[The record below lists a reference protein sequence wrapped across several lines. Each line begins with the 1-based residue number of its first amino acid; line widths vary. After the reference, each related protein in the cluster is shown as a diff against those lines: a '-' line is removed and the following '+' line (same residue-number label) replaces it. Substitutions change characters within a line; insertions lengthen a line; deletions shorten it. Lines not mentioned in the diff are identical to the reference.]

1 MDASSLCMHTDTGS
15 FGVQIEGIDRSME
28 RAENERLR
36 RMAQGKCLEN
46 LLIMQEN
53 EWMRRKAQQL
63 DQENKALLAELKQ
76 RQQQQHQGAAGPS
89 GSVSGSGSAAAANLK
104 AKAAGGKQQ
113 QPK

>member
-1 MDASSLCMHTDTGS
+1 
-15 FGVQIEGIDRSME
+15 ME

-76 RQQQQHQGAAGPS
+76 RQGAAGPS

-104 AKAAGGKQQ
+104 AKATGGKQQ